1 MLLFFNH
8 KIVFLAVLLSMSN
21 LAAGQNFKKAYK
33 KAYSYAQTNS
43 DSCLKYTQIAKT
55 TARNDQQRYKTFYI
69 AGYVS
74 SNVGLLDLSL
84 ENYQKALKY
93 AHSPNDKGKAYI
105 AIGWRLF
112 DISEKDKA
120 EKIANECIKYFAAN
134 DIKED
139 LSYAYDLKANILLDQ
154 YNQKCISFFEKS
166 LNLKKEDEKGIVY
179 HQIAKAFY
187 RFGKVDKAIHYQ
199 RLAVDKFPLK
209 SPDYKAKNWATL
221 AKYLINKGNLGEAA
235 NAIEK
240 ADLAGSKGNEGKA
253 IVHQAWVLYYLASGK
268 AAIANYARFDA
279 LMSNKVREAK
289 NANDKKAYCKTAI
302 ELYKEL
308 LNAKPNDQVKS
319 KSKAKLDV
327 FRALLAGI
335 DSGIELK
342 RKEEMFRRIYENEL
356 EKQKNKKGGSNLV
369 WWFFFAAIT
378 VVAGLLA
385 RLLSTRKEVQ
395 EFKRKNAIIAR
406 IEHITKTIINDE
418 NKTIIELLASGESY
432 KNIALTMD
440 LKEQTIRRRM
450 IRLAEKANKTDI
462 RHLF

>member
-43 DSCLKYTQIAKT
+43 DSCLKYTQVAKT
-55 TARNDQQRYKTFYI
+55 LANNNRQQYKAFRM
-69 AGYVS
+69 AGYTAI
-74 SNVGLLDLSL
+74 NAKLNDLALD
-84 ENYQKALKY
+84 NYRKAMSFAQTQEGRSKCFI
-93 AHSPNDKGKAYI
+93 S
-105 AIGWRLF
+105 IGWCLF
-112 DISEKDKA
+112 NIGEKEEA
-120 EKIANECIKYFAAN
+120 EKIANECIRDN
-134 DIKED
+134 IPD

-154 YNQKCISFFEKS
+154 YDDECITLFKKS
-166 LNLKKEDEKGIVY
+166 LTLKKEDEKGIVY

-187 RFGKVDKAIHYQ
+187 RFGKIDKAIHHQ

-209 SPDYKAKNWATL
+209 DSYYKAKNRATL
-221 AKYLINKGNLGEAA
+221 AKYLINKGSLDEAA
-235 NAIEK
+235 NHLEK
-240 ADLAGSKGNEGKA
+240 ADLVGSRDNEAKA
-253 IVHQAWVLYYLASGK
+253 IVSQAWTLYHLANGK
-268 AAIANYARFDA
+268 KAKAVESYTKFDM
-279 LMSNKVREAK
+279 LISNKIKEAK

-327 FRALLAGI
+327 FRALLEGI

-378 VVAGLLA
+378 VVAGLLI
-385 RLLSTRKEVQ
+385 RLPSTKKEVQ
-395 EFKRKNAIIAR
+395 EFQHKNAIIAR
-406 IEHITKTIINDE
+406 IEHVTKTIINDE
-418 NKTIIELLASGESY
+418 NKMIIEQLASGESY
-432 KNIALTMD
+432 KNIAITMD

-450 IRLAEKANKTDI
+450 IRLAQKANKTDI